1 MPIVVVVT
9 IPVAVVIPVVAV
21 VIVVMVVIAIAAMS
35 ETENVR
41 DSHILFSL
49 SFEQLPLRAEI
60 PDPRR
65 ATCPHRPDRGA
76 AHLRIGVGVTRRC
89 RTGHRCPHAAASR
102 CNPVGYLMMGR
113 RMRRK
118 VAGDDPR
125 DWAWEGDG
133 RRVAR
138 VRRRSG

>member
-49 SFEQLPLRAEI
+49 SFEELPLRAEV

-65 ATCPHRPDRGA
+65 ATCLHRADRSA
-76 AHLRIGVGVTRRC
+76 AHPQIGAGVTRRC
-89 RTGHRCPHAAASR
+89 RTGHRCPR
-102 CNPVGYLMMGR
+102 CGVGR
-113 RMRRK
+113 
-118 VAGDDPR
+118 
-125 DWAWEGDG
+125 
-133 RRVAR
+133 
-138 VRRRSG
+138 